1 MIIKKLYRASKTKS
15 WDKERRVYEIVTIT
29 DYIGWFLFGFIPI
42 YLIEIDKYYD
52 VDFKDTG
59 KGTIRL
65 GIHKE
70 YNHLMTGQ
78 GE

>member
-15 WDKERRVYEIVTIT
+15 WDKERKTYEIVTIT

-42 YLIEIDKYYD
+42 YLIEIDKYYN

-59 KGTIRL
+59 KDTIRL
-65 GIHKE
+65 GIHEK
-70 YNHLMTGQ
+70 YNNLMTK
-78 GE
+78 

>member
-15 WDKERRVYEIVTIT
+15 WDKERKTYEIVIIT

-59 KGTIRL
+59 KDTIRL
-65 GIHKE
+65 GINKKYQHIVTK
-70 YNHLMTGQ
+70 
-78 GE
+78 